1 VDDRPVNR
9 EVIGRQLELIGLQ
22 SDMAQ
27 GGAQALELWRA
38 RGHGIV
44 LLDIHMP
51 GMDGFELA
59 RAIRQE
65 EQARDLPRTTL
76 VAVTANALK
85 GEAERC
91 YAAGMDGFL
100 AKPVTLDGLSRMLA
114 RWLPGLPGAHQGGTL
129 FDPDALRSLFG
140 QDRDRLSS
148 ILENFSQTAA
158 RDLAALQAAQALDIV
173 VEIAHRLKG
182 AARMVG
188 ARLLAEQAQGVEHAA
203 RAGGLGAAQA
213 AASQLPA
220 LLEETMRVARP
231 SLAPSEEA
239 PR

>member
-1 VDDRPVNR
+1 VVPRR
-9 EVIGRQLELIGLQ
+9 WT
-22 SDMAQ
+22 
-27 GGAQALELWRA
+27 LWRA
-38 RGHGIV
+38 RRHGIV

-100 AKPVTLDGLSRMLA
+100 AKPVTLDGLSRMLGALAA
-114 RWLPGLPGAHQGGTL
+114 RPSRRASGRHAFRPRRAC
-129 FDPDALRSLFG
+129 AASSARIAK
-140 QDRDRLSS
+140 RLSS

-158 RDLAALQAAQALDIV
+158 RDLVALQAAQALDIV

-220 LLEETMRVARP
+220 LLEQTMRVARP
-231 SLAPSEEA
+231 ALAPVV
-239 PR
+239 